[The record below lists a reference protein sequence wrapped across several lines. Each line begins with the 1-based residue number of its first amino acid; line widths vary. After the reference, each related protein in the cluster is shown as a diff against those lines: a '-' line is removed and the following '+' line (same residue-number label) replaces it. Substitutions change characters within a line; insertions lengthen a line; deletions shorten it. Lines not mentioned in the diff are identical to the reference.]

1 MQKKKLAQTLS
12 QLESHLQW
20 LKEEGVR
27 SVAADPKI
35 LSATVAPRVPS
46 AINHPPSTISAPPP
60 APVSKAW
67 KTETPKVPSLGKT
80 TGSSFQ
86 SLEKPPVGG
95 ISGSR
100 EPQPDVQKKREQELP
115 PTSSS
120 KSQPLPPPAAPVA
133 APAAKIPPAAP
144 MTMSSPALA
153 EIAARIA
160 VCSNCRLGKSR
171 TRTVP
176 GQGTATPEIMFVGE
190 GPGEDE
196 DRQGLA
202 FVGRAGQLLS
212 RMIIRMGLTREDV
225 FIANIVKCR
234 PPDNRV
240 PAPDEMA
247 ACLPYLR
254 EQVALLK
261 PKVIV
266 CLGATAVKGLLNNM
280 TGITKLRGQWQKYQ
294 GVDVMPTLHP
304 SFLLRGGGEDKAR
317 WWEVWEDLVAVLK
330 KVGREPPPQK
340 TAPPS

>member
-1 MQKKKLAQTLS
+1 MQKKKLAQSLS

-27 SVAADPKI
+27 TVAADPKI
-35 LSATVAPRVPS
+35 LTATTAARAP
-46 AINHPPSTISAPPP
+46 ATPPSTRSAP
-60 APVSKAW
+60 APVSKGW
-67 KTETPKVPSLGKT
+67 KTEAPKVPSLGKT
-80 TGSSFQ
+80 TGASFQ
-86 SLEKPPVGG
+86 ALEKPA
-95 ISGSR
+95 
-100 EPQPDVQKKREQELP
+100 
-115 PTSSS
+115 PT
-120 KSQPLPPPAAPVA
+120 PPPAAPVA
-133 APAAKIPPAAP
+133 APAAKTPPAAP
-144 MTMSSPALA
+144 LTTSSPALA
-153 EIAARIA
+153 EIAARVA
-160 VCSNCRLGKSR
+160 VCSQCRLGKSR

-202 FVGRAGQLLS
+202 FVGRAGQLLT
-212 RMIIRMGLTREDV
+212 RMIIRMGLTRDQV

-254 EQVALLK
+254 EQVAALK

-266 CLGATAVKGLLNNM
+266 CLGATAVKGLLNNQ

-304 SFLLRGGGEDKAR
+304 SFLLRGGGEDRAR
-317 WWEVWEDLVAVLK
+317 WWEVWEDLTAVLK
-330 KVGREPPPQK
+330 KVGREVPPQK

>member
-1 MQKKKLAQTLS
+1 MSTNRKKLATAVG

-27 SVAADPKI
+27 TVAADPKI
-35 LSATVAPRVPS
+35 LNAGSAHT
-46 AINHPPSTISAPPP
+46 PSTIPHQPSSSSQPP
-60 APVSKAW
+60 AAHALKSVPV
-67 KTETPKVPSLGKT
+67 KVPRIET
-80 TGSSFQ
+80 AAVQ
-86 SLEKPPVGG
+86 PLEQGPVGG
-95 ISGSR
+95 SASSR
-100 EPQPDVQKKREQELP
+100 EPRPAPAPTREQKLP

-120 KSQPLPPPAAPVA
+120 LSQPATTPGAGAAPLTA
-133 APAAKIPPAAP
+133 
-144 MTMSSPALA
+144 SSPVLA
-153 EIAARIA
+153 DIAARVS
-160 VCSNCRLGKSR
+160 VCTQCRLGQSR

-176 GQGTATPEIMFVGE
+176 GQGTPQPEIMFVGE

-202 FVGRAGQLLS
+202 FVGRAGQLLT
-212 RMIIRMGLTREDV
+212 RMILRMGLTRDQV

-254 EQVALLK
+254 EQVAELK

-304 SFLLRGGGEDKAR
+304 SFLLRGGGEDRAR
-317 WWEVWEDLVAVLK
+317 WWEVWEDLTAVLK
-330 KVGREPPPQK
+330 KVGREVPPQK
-340 TAPPS
+340 TAPPA